1 MEDYM
6 EDYTPPTE
14 PSGALVPPPKVP
26 GTAIATASPAPLPHQ
41 PLQSRSLND
50 PNAIRRLIQLTLDAV
65 DDLADTLAEGLGL
78 RRL

>member
-1 MEDYM
+1 M
-6 EDYTPPTE
+6 EDYTPPTQ

-26 GTAIATASPAPLPHQ
+26 GTALATASPAPLPHR
-41 PLQSRSLND
+41 PSRQTLSD
-50 PNAIRRLIQLTLDAV
+50 PNVIRRLIQQTLDAV

>member
-1 MEDYM
+1 MEDYT
-6 EDYTPPTE
+6 DYTPPTQ

-26 GTAIATASPAPLPHQ
+26 GTALATASPAPLLPPFRQ
-41 PLQSRSLND
+41 TRSLSD